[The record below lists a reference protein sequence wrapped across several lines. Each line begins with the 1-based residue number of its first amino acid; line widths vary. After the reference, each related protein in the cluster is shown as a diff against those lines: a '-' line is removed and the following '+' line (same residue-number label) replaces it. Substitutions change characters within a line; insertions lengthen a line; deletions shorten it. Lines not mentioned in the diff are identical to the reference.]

1 MPDSSNGEIG
11 SLGHRTII
19 YAWAVIAL
27 STITLFAVVAVTI
40 ARPDK
45 DNASIIATIIGV
57 TSPASLAF
65 TAMAVKEVYLAQ
77 NSRLTQLL
85 NLTAVSSEAKGRL
98 SSSSKNQK
106 RRIGDNK

>member
-45 DNASIIATIIGV
+45 DKATIIGV